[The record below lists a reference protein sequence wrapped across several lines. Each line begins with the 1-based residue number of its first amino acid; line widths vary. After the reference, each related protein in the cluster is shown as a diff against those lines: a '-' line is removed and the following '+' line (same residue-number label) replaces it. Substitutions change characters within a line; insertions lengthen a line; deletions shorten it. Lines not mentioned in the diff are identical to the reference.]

1 MWNERMLLVDVEIP
15 DSDCWMVLTPD
26 MDVYAENLG
35 ENAGVKRTGT
45 GNSVPATIP
54 RGQAYRF
61 DPAFPGLNEFEAYT
75 ELAEDLVDEERERM
89 LEEYPDL
96 APDAPDPPGRGHVP
110 GGALPPA
117 GGGEETVHT
126 PTPGGAGAPGPVL
139 IEPGERLVLP
149 SPSAQAIILKFRVLN
164 VELRIIILVLILYF

>member
-1 MWNERMLLVDVEIP
+1 MWNERMLVLDLEIP
-15 DSDCWMVLTPD
+15 DSECWMVLTPD

-35 ENAGVKRTGT
+35 DNTGVKRTGA

-61 DPAFPGLNEFEAYT
+61 DPAFSCLNEFEAYT

-89 LEEYPDL
+89 VEEYFDL
-96 APDAPDPPGRGHVP
+96 SPDAPDLPVGGRVP

-117 GGGEETVHT
+117 GGGGGDDT
-126 PTPGGAGAPGPVL
+126 PTPGGAGARTPGGGGAGA
-139 IEPGERLVLP
+139 GEVP
-149 SPSAQAIILKFRVLN
+149 AGASNSKI
-164 VELRIIILVLILYF
+164 